1 MSQEGLIDGVVCL
14 NHDGLLQKAGCPQ
27 EAVLEVHGSWFDPA
41 NPALRPGGQVRP
53 DIWRRSL
60 ALLDRADL
68 CVVIGTSLSGL
79 DTDLIVETAAR
90 SCGLGLVI
98 INLQQ
103 TRLDGEAALRIS
115 SEADTVME
123 RLAVKLRLRFSVPK
137 VVCCDYCV
145 SSIIINYVKF
155 KISHRMKTHALIP
168 YDKDGFLSDRSHSCL
183 DLTKG
188 QQIKLLQHHN
198 SKVIM

>member
-14 NHDGLLQKAGCPQ
+14 SHDGLLQKAGCPQ

-41 NPALRPGGQVRP
+41 NPALRPGGQARP

-79 DTDLIVETAAR
+79 DTDLIAETAAR

-115 SEADTVME
+115 SEADTIME
-123 RLAVKLRLRFSVPK
+123 RLAVKLRLRFTVPK
-137 VVCCDYCV
+137 VVCCDSFV
-145 SSIIINYVKF
+145 SSVIK
-155 KISHRMKTHALIP
+155 
-168 YDKDGFLSDRSHSCL
+168 SC
-183 DLTKG
+183 
-188 QQIKLLQHHN
+188 QIQDQSQDEN
-198 SKVIM
+198 SRPDSL

>member
-1 MSQEGLIDGVVCL
+1 M
-14 NHDGLLQKAGCPQ
+14 
-27 EAVLEVHGSWFDPA
+27 HGSWFDPA
-41 NPALRPGGQVRP
+41 NPVLRPGGQVRP
-53 DIWRRSL
+53 DIWQRSL

-79 DTDLIVETAAR
+79 DTDLIAETAAR

-98 INLQQ
+98 VNLQQ

-123 RLAVKLRLRFSVPK
+123 RLAVMLRLRFTVPK
-137 VVCCDYCV
+137 VVYCDYCLCV
-145 SSIIINYVKF
+145 SLCYKSYKF

-188 QQIKLLQHHN
+188 QKIKLHQHHN
-198 SKVIM
+198 SKVIIKV